1 MTSDRIKSFIT
12 AMLCNGYGLRI
23 GIHGE
28 FEDFVG
34 DSEEVVKEAIDE
46 TMASDMVLMSIF
58 PGEDVQ
64 TETYRNNICTV
75 MVTGYEEDPIADWIP
90 AEPEDD
96 FIRLRLEEASA

>member
-1 MTSDRIKSFIT
+1 MTSDRISSFIT

-23 GIHGE
+23 GIYGE

-34 DSEEVVKEAIDE
+34 DSEEVVKDAIDE
-46 TMASDMVLMSIF
+46 AMASDMVLVSVF
-58 PGEDVQ
+58 PDEDVK
-64 TETYRNNICTV
+64 TETFRNNICTI
-75 MVTGYEEDPIADWIP
+75 MLTGYEEHPFADWMP

>member
-1 MTSDRIKSFIT
+1 MTSDRIKSLIT

-34 DSEEVVKEAIDE
+34 DSEEVVKDAIDE
-46 TMASDMVLMSIF
+46 VMASDMVLVFVF
-58 PGEDVQ
+58 PGEDVKN
-64 TETYRNNICTV
+64 ETFRENICTI
-75 MVTGYEEDPIADWIP
+75 MVTGYEEDPIADWMP